1 MYIAIGKSRKD
12 KKWKN
17 TEMSWA
23 QFLDRVKETH
33 RTIET
38 QAEYNNMSKIKQ
50 GVVKDIGGFVA
61 GKIKDGRRLEANI
74 LSRSMLTLDLDFAPA
89 DFWGMYSLLFDFRSC
104 IYSTHKHSNK
114 TPRFRLIV
122 PLSRE
127 VTPDEYEAISRRL
140 AYEIDI
146 DYFDDTTYQPSRLMY
161 WPSTSKDAQYVFESQ
176 EGPLLDADE
185 YLNKYDDWTDVSF
198 WPMSSRVDELR
209 KKGLDKQGD
218 PLAKEGFIGAF
229 CRTYTITEAIDKF
242 LSDVYVPCDVSD
254 RYTYVNGSTAA
265 GVVIYE
271 DKFAYSNHSTDPASM
286 KLCNA
291 FDLVRIHKF
300 GELDIDAKD
309 GTPANRM
316 PSMSAMNKFVL
327 EDEDTKKTLSLE
339 QVNTANEDFADL
351 IDIGEADKDW
361 LKTLST
367 DKQGRFEPT
376 INNFYTIMQND
387 PNLKDSLGGVDL
399 FAQKVYKF
407 GNLPWWKYDKYKP
420 NWGDDDD
427 AGMRMYIEK
436 VYGGLSGRNNIYDA
450 QRLTHKNNSWHPIK
464 EYLDPLEWDGVER
477 LDTLFIDYL
486 GVEDSEY
493 SRMATRKSITAAV
506 KRVYEPGCK
515 FDYMIVLYGPQGV
528 GKSYILL
535 RLSKNQKWFTDNVK
549 TFKGKEAHEA
559 IQGKWICELGELSA
573 LKRSDIELSKQF
585 ISMQLDS
592 YRKAYDRN
600 PTDNPRT
607 CVFFGTT
614 NKQEFLK
621 DNTGNRRYWPLDV
634 NKEKATKDIFVD
646 LTDSEIDQIWAEA
659 KYRYKHKEPM
669 WLGKELEAVAWE
681 HQEAHREQDYRKEL
695 IVEYLDK
702 KLPKGWYDFEL
713 YQKQEYLEGNLS
725 EDYEGVMLREKV
737 CAREIVDEL
746 LYKDIRKVDNFVMKD
761 INDILREIEG
771 WEYKRSVKFPKDKY
785 PKVGFIRR

>member
-1 MYIAIGKSRKD
+1 MFIAIGKSRKD

-17 TEMSWA
+17 TELSWS

-176 EGPLLDADE
+176 EGPLFDADK

-242 LSDVYVPCDVSD
+242 LSEVYVPCDVSD

-291 FDLVRIHKF
+291 FDLVRIHMF

-327 EDEDTKKTLSLE
+327 EDEDAKKTLSLE

-351 IDIGEADKDW
+351 IDIGEVDKDW

-367 DKQGRFEPT
+367 DKQGRFEAT

-407 GNLPWWKYDKYKP
+407 GKLPWWKYDKYKP
-420 NWGDDDD
+420 NWTDDDD

-450 QRLTHKNNSWHPIK
+450 QRLTHKNNSWHPIRD
-464 EYLDPLEWDGVER
+464 YLDSLEWDGVER
-477 LDTLFIDYL
+477 LDTLFIEYL
-486 GVEDSEY
+486 GVEDCEY
-493 SRMATRKSITAAV
+493 ARMATRKSITAAV
-506 KRVYEPGCK
+506 KRIYEPGCK

-535 RLSKNQKWFTDNVK
+535 KLSKNQKWFTDNVK

-585 ISMQLDS
+585 ITMQLDS

-634 NKEKATKDIFVD
+634 NKERATKDIFVD

-659 KYRYKHKEPM
+659 KYRYKQKEPM

-695 IVEYLDK
+695 IIEYLDK
-702 KLPKGWYDFEL
+702 KLPEDWYELEL
-713 YQKQEYLEGNLS
+713 YQKQEHLES
-725 EDYEGVMLREKV
+725 KSSEGVMLRERV
-737 CAREIVDEL
+737 CAREIIDEL
-746 LYKDIRKVDNFVMKD
+746 LYRDIRKVDNFVVSD
-761 INDILREIEG
+761 INNILRELSSWKE
-771 WEYKRSVKFPKDKY
+771 KKSVRFPNEIN
-785 PKVGFIRR
+785 PKKGFIRL